1 MRIVKRVAL
10 AILLLSLI
18 VLTAS
23 EVAAVTKHKKKS
35 RPLTSAEVKSARLRL
50 KELGYVSAA
59 GSTQSALVFF
69 QKWEGR
75 KVTGRLTRDDFDALM
90 DASPLQ
96 PRDPG
101 YKHVEVDLD
110 RQLLLLVDHDGEV
123 ARMLSVSTGSGR
135 RYNEKGM
142 RGTAYTPRGRFRIYG
157 KIAGWRKSPL
167 GLLYYPNYFSDGLAI
182 HGNPSV
188 PSTPQSHGCIRIP
201 MSAAKEMSRQLSV
214 GTIVLIYDSQSFV
227 SARDWFEEDK
237 RKQAATIQ

>member
-1 MRIVKRVAL
+1 MTILKRVAFAL
-10 AILLLSLI
+10 LLLSLI
-18 VLTAS
+18 ILTAS
-23 EVAAVTKHKKKS
+23 EVAATKKKKNA
-35 RPLTSAEVKSARLRL
+35 RPLSNAELKSARLRL
-50 KELGYVSAA
+50 KELGYVSAG
-59 GSTQSALVFF
+59 GSTQSALSLF

-75 KVTGRLTRDDFDALM
+75 KVTGRLSRGDFDELM
-90 DASPLQ
+90 NASP
-96 PRDPG
+96 PEPKDPA

-110 RQLLLLVDHDGEV
+110 RQLLLLIDHDGEI
-123 ARMLSVSTGSGR
+123 ARMLPVSTGSGR
-135 RYNEKGM
+135 RYNEKGI

-201 MSAAKEMSRQLSV
+201 MSAAREMSRQLSV
-214 GTIVLIYDSQSFV
+214 GTIVLIYDSESFV
-227 SARDWFEEDK
+227 SARDWVEEDK